1 MEKTIFMGSIE
12 GLTIDRVVRDY
23 EFTMPVKHFH
33 DSYELYVLLEG
44 ERYYFID
51 KETYKVEAGMIVLV
65 KRNQIHKTSM
75 AVNPYHDRILLQLK
89 GQALD
94 PFLRSQG
101 LLSLEEI
108 FSSNYGIIMPD
119 AYAWE
124 QIKLILLQIQHE
136 LEGLKNHYEAMVQL
150 KVCEL
155 MLHISRYRKRA
166 SFNLE
171 AHKVQTVK
179 HQKVHEVADYLL
191 NHCETEE
198 SLRELSDRFFI
209 SKSYLSRIFKEVTG
223 FTLIEYLNMSRIK
236 KAQVLLLN
244 SEYSITEIS
253 ELLGFESITYFERVF
268 KKLTDMSPLRYR
280 KTADKRQGRV

>member
-1 MEKTIFMGSIE
+1 MEKTVFMGSTD

-23 EFTMPVKHFH
+23 EFTMPMKHFH

-75 AVNPYHDRILLQLK
+75 AANPYHDRILLQLK
-89 GQALD
+89 GQTLD

-101 LLSLEEI
+101 LLGLDEI
-108 FSSNYGIIMPD
+108 FSSNYGIIKPD

-124 QIKLILLQIQHE
+124 QIKLILNQIQHE
-136 LEGLKNHYEAMVQL
+136 LEDLKNHYEAMVKL

-171 AHKVQTVK
+171 AQKVQTAK

-198 SLRELSDRFFI
+198 SLEELSGRFFI

-223 FTLIEYLNMSRIK
+223 FTVNEYLNMSRIK
-236 KAQVLLLN
+236 KAQGLLLN
-244 SEYSITEIS
+244 SKYTITEIS
-253 ELLGFESITYFERVF
+253 GMLGFDSITYFERVF
-268 KKLTDMSPLRYR
+268 KRLTDTTPLKYR
-280 KTADKRQGRV
+280 KTADKS